1 MASADNREQPIL
13 SDENQEIQDSALSK
27 AETIALLNASIDRL
41 EQTIAKI
48 GQNRTLP
55 SYESLNTLSTTTQ
68 ELVNAVTLVATP
80 ETEPERSPEALTE
93 PELIPQTTSPKPKT
107 PAADLKQ
114 PKAEQTAPPQTKTPS
129 ADLKQPVAKQ
139 KQRSLSIIAICVAA
153 IAIAIVV
160 IFQIWLPR
168 QETPI
173 SSSSVTQPIADE
185 PIIEPTVTDDEPNSL
200 KPIEAPIVEPQ
211 QNNALEDTEPTV
223 VEIPQDSEPVT
234 EVIPENLESPG
245 KAKNLK
251 VVAIEPELN
260 FTPEQNL
267 IAALKTKIGNLTQKY
282 PPELIELVEVDVPQ
296 SSLTVNISDNW
307 YELDESRQIKL
318 ASEMLK
324 QSRQL
329 DFAKLKLQDRT
340 GTLVARNPVIGDSI
354 IILQNS
360 KE

>member
-1 MASADNREQPIL
+1 MASADNQEQPISSNNDRETQNNTL
-13 SDENQEIQDSALSK
+13 SR

-55 SYESLNTLSTTTQ
+55 SSESLNTLSTTTQ

-107 PAADLKQ
+107 PSADSKQ
-114 PKAEQTAPPQTKTPS
+114 PTPQPASPKPKTPS
-129 ADLKQPVAKQ
+129 PDLKQPVAKQ

-211 QNNALEDTEPTV
+211 QNNIEDTEPTV
-223 VEIPQDSEPVT
+223 VEIPQDSESVA

-245 KAKNLK
+245 KAKDLK

-267 IAALKTKIGNLTQKY
+267 IAALKTKIGNLTKKY

-307 YELDESRQIKL
+307 YELDESRQTKL

-340 GTLVARNPVIGDSI
+340 GTLVARNPVIGDRI

>member
-1 MASADNREQPIL
+1 MASADNQEQPISSNNDRETQDNTL
-13 SDENQEIQDSALSK
+13 SR

-48 GQNRTLP
+48 DRNLTLP
-55 SYESLNTLSTTTQ
+55 SSESLNTLSTTTQ

-80 ETEPERSPEALTE
+80 ETEPERSLPTATE
-93 PELIPQTTSPKPKT
+93 PEPIPQPTSPKPKT
-107 PAADLKQ
+107 PSADLKQ
-114 PKAEQTAPPQTKTPS
+114 PKARQTPLPQAKTPS
-129 ADLKQPVAKQ
+129 TDLKQPVAKQ

-168 QETPI
+168 QEATL
-173 SSSSVTQPIADE
+173 SSSSVTQPVADK
-185 PIIEPTVTDDEPNSL
+185 PIIEPSVTDDEPISL
-200 KPIEAPIVEPQ
+200 EPIETPIVEPQ
-211 QNNALEDTEPTV
+211 QNNVEDTEPTV

-234 EVIPENLESPG
+234 EVIPEKLESPG
-245 KAKNLK
+245 KAKDLK
-251 VVAIEPELN
+251 VVAIEPDLN

-296 SSLTVNISDNW
+296 NSLTVNMSDNW
-307 YELDESRQIKL
+307 YELDESRQTKL
-318 ASEMLK
+318 AGEMLK

-340 GTLVARNPVIGDSI
+340 GTLVARNPVIGDRI
-354 IILQNS
+354 IILQSN